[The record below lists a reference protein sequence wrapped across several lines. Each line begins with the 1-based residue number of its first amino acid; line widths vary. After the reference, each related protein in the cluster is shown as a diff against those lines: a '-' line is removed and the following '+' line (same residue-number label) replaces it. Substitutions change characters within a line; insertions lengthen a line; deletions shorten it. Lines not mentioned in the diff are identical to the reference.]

1 MFYYRM
7 LAAKFM
13 FVDTFI
19 NSSYSLSK
27 LQWAPDFV
35 KNLLERL

>member
-19 NSSYSLSK
+19 NSSYSNVL
-27 LQWAPDFV
+27 LQNGVNPHI
-35 KNLLERL
+35 